1 MLPPDGL
8 DPTVPL
14 PEERRSGARAPVH
27 SDIAPEEA
35 ADVRSAANRLA
46 RDVRESKVDVL
57 GLTAFL
63 PVPTGIPSVDLFHG
77 AVCRYTHALADARLP
92 SERIIIAVK
101 ELTTSALAGL
111 APARSVDVWVARA
124 VTWCIEEYYRVG

>member
-14 PEERRSGARAPVH
+14 PEERRSGARAPVQC
-27 SDIAPEEA
+27 DNAPQKA
-35 ADVRSAANRLA
+35 PDVGAAANRHA
-46 RDVRESKVDVL
+46 RDGRESKVDVL